1 MRTDARLRNA
11 VRTLERLR
19 SGGDRSLHLPLDT
32 QLTLEE
38 LNDLAL
44 LIRKVI
50 ETRAKLERLRA
61 RAEHLRASLERFRER
76 QSSA

>member
-1 MRTDARLRNA
+1 MRLDTRLRNA

-19 SGGDRSLHLPLDT
+19 AGDDRSLHLPLGAPMT
-32 QLTLEE
+32 EEQLHE
-38 LNDLAL
+38 LAL

-61 RAEHLRASLERFRER
+61 RAERLRESLEQFRER
-76 QSSA
+76 QSST